1 MVSKSGNDNVVIRI
15 GDGKFEKKR
24 REEKRREEKRREEK
38 RREEKRR
45 EEVVVRFHC
54 LCCNL
59 PETIL
64 NEPLVALRVMWEE
77 TSYQLEL
84 LQVYSPKIKNYQ
96 SIII

>member
-15 GDGKFEKKR
+15 GDGKFEK
-24 REEKRREEKRREEK
+24 K